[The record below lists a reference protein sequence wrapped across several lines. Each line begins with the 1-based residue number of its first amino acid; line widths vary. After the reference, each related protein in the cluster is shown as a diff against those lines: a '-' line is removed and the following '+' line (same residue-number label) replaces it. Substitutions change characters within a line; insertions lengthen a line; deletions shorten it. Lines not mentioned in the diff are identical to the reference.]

1 MHASHATHDVKTDLL
16 RSGEARKIKG
26 TGRSGYLGVKGS
38 QVQILSARPRGCW
51 QYRLQNSERKG
62 KGICFEQV
70 PFPFLRL

>member
-38 QVQILSARPRGCW
+38 QVQILSARLVFSLVRGMF
-51 QYRLQNSERKG
+51 G
-62 KGICFEQV
+62 VGIRPAWNIRGTGSRAV
-70 PFPFLRL
+70 